1 MMETVWRYVKMCEGN
16 FSVVMAVGSQL
27 DGMGPSSAELRII
40 FLKGEADVYTKSGA
54 GESDEPGV
62 FHDRKVYEHTK
73 NDLGV
78 EESVDGKWL

>member
-1 MMETVWRYVKMCEGN
+1 MKGT
-16 FSVVMAVGSQL
+16 SQSSWQL
-27 DGMGPSSAELRII
+27 GPSWMAWVPVQLRII

-78 EESVDGKWL
+78 EESVDGK